1 MNKFE
6 CKDLGLDCNFSAT
19 GATKEEVLKSAME
32 HGGTVHADMMTG
44 MTKMQSAQFGKQLQ
58 DAIKSA

>member
-32 HGGTVHADMMTG
+32 HGGTVHAAMMVG
-44 MTKMQSAQFGKQLQ
+44 MTEAQSAEFGQKLQ
-58 DAIKSA
+58 NAIKSA